1 MDSIT
6 VTPSLTITSKDTT
19 LLLQFSNN
27 YGLLYDNYKAFSLIT
42 IEGFNTSDFNYSITK
57 AQGYTD
63 VFYINLNFSISFSN
77 KPLLTL
83 NLNPPASYQY
93 DQSTSLRLS
102 TTEVHVNLADHY
114 ELSQSTK
121 QLVEDTNSAT
131 NSLSDAAGTAFAAN
145 NFVSAGGAFA
155 IRSLVSMDVIRFL
168 RFFLVDY
175 PPNVLAMFQTNLP
188 TSDFIPNVQ
197 MEENEDEGVQ
207 LPEIFQSYDL
217 SIYIF
222 NNTGNV
228 LIESFC
234 YIGTGLAILLF
245 LKLFHSTSNR
255 YFKLVLLI
263 FRMVFVWNY
272 ALSYFLSTFMNF
284 SLCTF
289 LFYRYPTRNSSAGF
303 FNIGFSVLNGLI
315 IVWIAYLCFN
325 VITKLREHFHLKGL
339 YSGQGSKVI
348 PVTKKENEDIPVNPK
363 RKIFFLNEPETAVLH
378 DPSSSDKL
386 SSGKEKDSSS
396 MVLQKDN
403 KKDISSFDQ
412 SPHRGSSMKDLKE
425 LEKPVKEISLF
436 RDLNKK
442 DENNESEIRL
452 KKIPLIENINAF
464 DKKEVDTP
472 KTNNGELSPQ
482 MLFFFPERSFLKSP
496 KNNNPFQSDI
506 REFNIS
512 PSKFS
517 NNQSFNGEKGQ
528 KDLNETFAPK
538 EINENTEILKK
549 DELILQEEEEKEEE
563 KKQEDFNDNVENKQ
577 KIVENNNRSDGE
589 NSPGIEENYN
599 GSKETIQKPSEK
611 MKSSVLNRQ
620 SNHSTQIIEEKKP
633 KLIPFIFRKLSK
645 SLGLALSSPFANSNG
660 NSSDKPSW
668 LSGLKNKLKNI
679 VSKKKPMA
687 DWRAH
692 SDEIGKFTEK
702 LEALNKEFSPLHKDF
717 KHNRA
722 LQSYYLMFDLLR
734 QCVFSALVVGLFD
747 SPFTGILIVNIINF
761 GYIAV
766 FLFIKP
772 FKEKI
777 DFIQGILNEVCLIL
791 VSICALI
798 LITMERIHV
807 YDLELR
813 MNLGW
818 VMVAANFF
826 LMGFFLVRIFA
837 SLSFMAFLLFKFI
850 FNKLKIKFQK
860 KKNQIVPEKTA
871 SENVENKQNGERKK
885 SDEGAILQQIIDI
898 ENFLR

>member
-6 VTPSLTITSKDTT
+6 VTPSLTLTSKDTT

-27 YGLLYDNYKAFSLIT
+27 YGLLYDNYKIYSLIT
-42 IEGFNTSDFNYSITK
+42 IQDFNTSTFNYSITK

-63 VFYINLNFSISFSN
+63 VFYIYLNFTLSFSN

-102 TTEVHVNLADHY
+102 TTEVTVNLADHY
-114 ELSQSTK
+114 ELSASTK
-121 QLVEDTNSAT
+121 QLVENTNSAT
-131 NSLSDAAGTAFAAN
+131 SSLSDAAGTAFAAN
-145 NFVSAGGAFA
+145 NVLSAGGAFA

-207 LPEIFQSYDL
+207 LPEIFQDYDL

-222 NNTGNV
+222 NNNGNI
-228 LIESFC
+228 LIESSC
-234 YIGTGLAILLF
+234 YLGTGMAILLF

-284 SLCTF
+284 CLCTF
-289 LFYRYPTRNSSAGF
+289 LFYRYPTSNSSAGL
-303 FNIGFSVLNGLI
+303 FNIGFSVLSGLI
-315 IVWIAYLCFN
+315 IFWIVYLCFN
-325 VITKLREHFHLKGL
+325 VITKLREHFHLKTL
-339 YSGQGSKVI
+339 QSGQGSKVI
-348 PVTKKENEDIPVNPK
+348 PINKNEEIPVISK
-363 RKIFFLNEPETAVLH
+363 KKIFFLNEPETAVLQ
-378 DPSSSDKL
+378 DPSSLDKF
-386 SSGKEKDSSS
+386 SNGKEKEDSSS

-403 KKDISSFDQ
+403 RKDISSFDH
-412 SPHRGSSMKDLKE
+412 SPNKGSSMKDLKDF
-425 LEKPVKEISLF
+425 EKPVQEIPLFKDLIRKE
-436 RDLNKK
+436 
-442 DENNESEIRL
+442 ENDIPL
-452 KKIPLIENINAF
+452 KKIPLIENIQAL
-464 DKKEVDTP
+464 DKKDGETP
-472 KTNNGELSPQ
+472 RTNNGELSPK
-482 MLFFFPERSFLKSP
+482 MLFFFPERSFLKTP
-496 KNNNPFQSDI
+496 RNDNPFQSDI
-506 REFNIS
+506 KEFNIF

-517 NNQSFNGEKGQ
+517 NNQSFNGDKGQ
-528 KDLNETFAPK
+528 RDLNETFAPK
-538 EINENTEILKK
+538 KINEDSKVLKK
-549 DELILQEEEEKEEE
+549 DELILQEAEEEE
-563 KKQEDFNDNVENKQ
+563 KKEEDFNDNLENKE
-577 KIVENNNRSDGE
+577 KIVENNSRSDGE
-589 NSPGIEENYN
+589 NSPGVEENYN
-599 GSKETIQKPSEK
+599 GSKEVIQKPYEK
-611 MKSSVLNRQ
+611 NKSSILNRP
-620 SNHSTQIIEEKKP
+620 SNHSTQIVEEKKP

-645 SLGLALSSPFANSNG
+645 SLGLALSSPFTNNNG

-668 LSGLKNKLKNI
+668 LNQLKNKLKNI
-679 VSKKKPMA
+679 VSKKKPIT

-692 SDEIGKFTEK
+692 SDEIGKFTK
-702 LEALNKEFSPLHKDF
+702 SLEALNKEFSPLHKDF

-777 DFIQGILNEVCLIL
+777 DFIQGILNETCLIL

-826 LMGFFLVRIFA
+826 LMGFFLMRIFA
-837 SLSFMAFLLFKFI
+837 SLSVMAFLLMKFI
-850 FNKLKIKFQK
+850 FNKLKTKFQK
-860 KKNQIVPEKTA
+860 KKNQIVPE
-871 SENVENKQNGERKK
+871 NQENKQNGNGERKK